1 MIQILSDLLNYSKVI
16 IIALFLSILSLLLLK
31 ISWFIVLIPLLLIP
45 LFLYGENAL
54 IFYSIISFLSLTS
67 TISVELVM
75 IVQTLFIFIL
85 FYLFIKE
92 YGFSFYTYPKVP
104 KQIVLLIFLIY
115 LAMITSTMFSSY
127 ILLGIKEI
135 VRLTIFLIIIYFFY
149 GFLNKSN
156 NIRLFLLALFF
167 TGIIY
172 FTNVFLNF
180 AQNNFSIV
188 ELNIN
193 ELLKVESSYI
203 NVNGIGSF
211 LS

>member
-1 MIQILSDLLNYSKVI
+1 MIKVSDLNTLSLNYSKVI
-16 IIALFLSILSLLLLK
+16 IIALFLSVLSLLLLK

-67 TISVELVM
+67 TISVELRT

-115 LAMITSTMFSSY
+115 LAMIISTMFSSY

-135 VRLTIFLIIIYFFY
+135 VRLTIFLIII
-149 GFLNKSN
+149 L
-156 NIRLFLLALFF
+156 LFLR
-167 TGIIY
+167 I
-172 FTNVFLNF
+172 
-180 AQNNFSIV
+180 S
-188 ELNIN
+188 
-193 ELLKVESSYI
+193 K
-203 NVNGIGSF
+203 
-211 LS
+211 